1 MKNNGLI
8 ETKYDKL
15 LKIAIRL
22 SLLFIV
28 LFSLFGAI
36 VSPRL
41 GFFNDKARRYDGE
54 WVIETKGYS
63 EKAFIM
69 PALVDI
75 EDGKSTVIKTVL
87 PKDVEKGNYLT
98 VQTALCFDAYID
110 GKKIMSFDNN
120 ASKLPGSITKSIIIP
135 IPLDDSYAGK
145 ELSLEL
151 TAGKYNRRIFRIA
164 YIGGL
169 MGIIIL
175 LVKNFAVQFYMAV
188 LLIIASLL
196 TVIIFKYIEK
206 RDGRKASLIYLA
218 EGVLAISVWIVL
230 ASPLFQFVFMGFF
243 YDGVVSFML
252 VIVMGLPFLQ
262 YFDEITD
269 RKYHK
274 IYRIS
279 ESYITLNFI
288 ILTILHVTDILSYDM
303 ALVFIDSLLLVY
315 ISIAIGCTAHF
326 YIKSNKTKHINVIK
340 GFVAFSLFSFVEIIA
355 TIVRSNRTFTIDTS
369 GLYVLGG
376 LVCLLYFAILDQLKV
391 FDVIKQEAMDA
402 IAATN
407 AKSVFLAN
415 MSHEIR
421 TPINAI
427 MGMNEIILRDSSE
440 ENVKEYAK
448 DVKSASEYLL
458 SIVNDILDFS
468 KIEAGKL
475 EIICDNYDLSNLIIG
490 VTNLITMKAEGKGL
504 KLIVIV
510 NENLP
515 SMLYGDDKRVREI
528 ITNILNNAVKYTDE
542 GFVKLSIDGNVNN
555 DILNLRISVEDS
567 GQGIKEEDLD
577 TIFSSFSQVNKKKN
591 KNVEG
596 TGLGLTI
603 TKSLIEIMGG
613 TISVESE
620 YKKGSTFTVTL
631 PQKIV
636 SFEKIGDLS
645 KRRYL
650 VSEGENVNKKEFE
663 IPDTSILV
671 VDDTPLNNKVI
682 SMLLSKTKAEVTCIL
697 SGEEMLKL
705 ICERHFDLIFL
716 DHMMPNMDGIETL
729 NISKTLENNKC
740 MDVPVIALTANAI
753 VGAKEMY
760 IEAGFDDYL
769 SKPVKSEA
777 LMDIIEKY
785 ISKDKIKE
793 I

>member
-1 MKNNGLI
+1 M
-8 ETKYDKL
+8 
-15 LKIAIRL
+15 
-22 SLLFIV
+22 
-28 LFSLFGAI
+28 
-36 VSPRL
+36 
-41 GFFNDKARRYDGE
+41 
-54 WVIETKGYS
+54 
-63 EKAFIM
+63 
-69 PALVDI
+69 
-75 EDGKSTVIKTVL
+75 
-87 PKDVEKGNYLT
+87 
-98 VQTALCFDAYID
+98 
-110 GKKIMSFDNN
+110 
-120 ASKLPGSITKSIIIP
+120 
-135 IPLDDSYAGK
+135 
-145 ELSLEL
+145 
-151 TAGKYNRRIFRIA
+151 
-164 YIGGL
+164 
-169 MGIIIL
+169 
-175 LVKNFAVQFYMAV
+175 
-188 LLIIASLL
+188 
-196 TVIIFKYIEK
+196 
-206 RDGRKASLIYLA
+206 
-218 EGVLAISVWIVL
+218 
-230 ASPLFQFVFMGFF
+230 
-243 YDGVVSFML
+243 
-252 VIVMGLPFLQ
+252 
-262 YFDEITD
+262 
-269 RKYHK
+269 
-274 IYRIS
+274 
-279 ESYITLNFI
+279 
-288 ILTILHVTDILSYDM
+288 TDILSYDRT
-303 ALVFIDSLLLVY
+303 LLFIDSLLLVY
-315 ISIAIGCTAHF
+315 IIVIFVCTAH
-326 YIKSNKTKHINVIK
+326 YCLISKAKKHVNVIK
-340 GFVAFSLFSFVEIIA
+340 GFVSFSLFSFLEIIM
-355 TIVRSNRTFTIDTS
+355 TMVRSKRTFTIDAS
-369 GLYVLGG
+369 GVFVLGG

-407 AKSVFLAN
+407 AKSEFLAN

-468 KIEAGKL
+468 KIEAGKI
-475 EIICDNYDLSNLIIG
+475 EIVCDNYDLSGLILGVANLIE
-490 VTNLITMKAEGKGL
+490 MKAEGKGL
-504 KLIVIV
+504 KLIVDV
-510 NENLP
+510 NEKLP
-515 SMLYGDDKRVREI
+515 SKLYGDDKRVREI
-528 ITNILNNAVKYTDE
+528 LTNILNNAVKYTDE
-542 GFVKLSIDGNVNN
+542 GFVKLSIDGV
-555 DILNLRISVEDS
+555 ISDDTLTLKIEVKDS

-577 TIFSSFSQVNKKKN
+577 TIFSSFSRVNKKKN

>member
-1 MKNNGLI
+1 
-8 ETKYDKL
+8 
-15 LKIAIRL
+15 
-22 SLLFIV
+22 
-28 LFSLFGAI
+28 
-36 VSPRL
+36 
-41 GFFNDKARRYDGE
+41 
-54 WVIETKGYS
+54 
-63 EKAFIM
+63 
-69 PALVDI
+69 
-75 EDGKSTVIKTVL
+75 
-87 PKDVEKGNYLT
+87 
-98 VQTALCFDAYID
+98 
-110 GKKIMSFDNN
+110 
-120 ASKLPGSITKSIIIP
+120 
-135 IPLDDSYAGK
+135 
-145 ELSLEL
+145 
-151 TAGKYNRRIFRIA
+151 
-164 YIGGL
+164 
-169 MGIIIL
+169 
-175 LVKNFAVQFYMAV
+175 
-188 LLIIASLL
+188 
-196 TVIIFKYIEK
+196 
-206 RDGRKASLIYLA
+206 
-218 EGVLAISVWIVL
+218 
-230 ASPLFQFVFMGFF
+230 
-243 YDGVVSFML
+243 ML
-252 VIVMGLPFLQ
+252 VIVMGLPILQ
-262 YFDEITD
+262 YFDEIQD
-269 RKYHK
+269 KKYHK
-274 IYRIS
+274 IYVIC
-279 ESYITLNFI
+279 ESFIVINFI
-288 ILTILHVTDILSYDM
+288 ILTVLHLTDILSYDK
-303 ALVFIDSLLLVY
+303 ALIFIDSLLLVY
-315 ISIAIGCTAHF
+315 IIVVFACTAH
-326 YIKSNKTKHINVIK
+326 YCLITKATKHVNVIK
-340 GFVAFSLFSFVEIIA
+340 GFVSFSLFSFLEIIM
-355 TIVRSNRTFTIDTS
+355 TMVRSKRTFTIDAS
-369 GLYVLGG
+369 GVFVLGG

-407 AKSVFLAN
+407 AKSEFLAN

-468 KIEAGKL
+468 KIEAGKI
-475 EIICDNYDLSNLIIG
+475 EIVCDNYDLSGLILGVANLIE
-490 VTNLITMKAEGKGL
+490 MKAEGKGL
-504 KLIVIV
+504 KLIVDV
-510 NENLP
+510 NEKLP
-515 SMLYGDDKRVREI
+515 SKLYGDDKRVREI
-528 ITNILNNAVKYTDE
+528 LTNILNNAVKYTDE
-542 GFVKLSIDGNVNN
+542 GFVKLSIDGV
-555 DILNLRISVEDS
+555 ISDDTLTLKIEVKDS

>member
-1 MKNNGLI
+1 MKNNGLS

-22 SLLFIV
+22 CLLFIV
-28 LFSLFGAI
+28 LFAVFGAI
-36 VSPRL
+36 VSPKL
-41 GFFNDKARRYDGE
+41 GFFNDKARRYDEE
-54 WVIETKGYS
+54 WVIRTPGYS
-63 EKAFIM
+63 EKAFVM
-69 PALVDI
+69 PVSVDI
-75 EDGKSTVIKTVL
+75 EEGKSTVITTVL
-87 PKDVEKGNYLT
+87 PQDVEKGDYLT
-98 VQTALCFDAYID
+98 VQTALCFDAYVD
-110 GKKIMSFDNN
+110 GKKIMYFDNN
-120 ASKLPGSITKSIIIP
+120 TSSLPGRITKSIIIP

-145 ELSLEL
+145 ELSLKL
-151 TAGKYNRRIFRIA
+151 TAGKYNKSTFRIA

-175 LVKNFAVQFYMAV
+175 LVKNYAVQFYMAI

-206 RDGRKASLIYLA
+206 RDGRKAPLIYLA
-218 EGVLAISVWIVL
+218 EGVLAISTWVVL
-230 ASPLFQFVFMGFF
+230 DSPLFQFVFLGFY

-252 VIVMGLPFLQ
+252 VIVMGLPLLQ

-274 IYRIS
+274 VYGIC
-279 ESYITLNFI
+279 ESYIVLNFV
-288 ILTILHVTDILSYDM
+288 ILTVLHMTNLLSYDR
-303 ALVFIDSLLLVY
+303 ALIFIDSLLLVY
-315 ISIAIGCTAHF
+315 ISIVIVCTAHF

-340 GFVAFSLFSFVEIIA
+340 GFVSFSLFSFGEIIM
-355 TIVRSNRTFTIDTS
+355 TIVRSKRSFNIDTS
-369 GLYVLGG
+369 GLFVLGG

-407 AKSVFLAN
+407 AKSEFLAN

-440 ENVKEYAK
+440 DNVKEYAK
-448 DVKSASEYLL
+448 DVKNASEYLL

-475 EIICDNYDLSNLIIG
+475 EIVCDNYDLSNLILD
-490 VTNLITMKAEGKGL
+490 VTNLISIKAEGKGL
-504 KLIVIV
+504 KLSVIV

-528 ITNILNNAVKYTDE
+528 LTNILNNAVKYTDE
-542 GFVKLSIDGNVNN
+542 GFVKLSIDGNTND
-555 DILNLRISVEDS
+555 DILTLKLSVEDS
-567 GQGIKEEDLD
+567 GQGIKEEDLG
-577 TIFSSFSQVNKKKN
+577 TIFSSFSQVNTKKN
-591 KNVEG
+591 KKVEG

-603 TKSLIEIMGG
+603 TKSLVELMGG
-613 TISVESE
+613 TISVESKFME
-620 YKKGSTFTVTL
+620 GSTFTVVI
-631 PQKIV
+631 PQKVV
-636 SFEKIGDLS
+636 SYEKIGDLS

-650 VSEGENVNKKEFE
+650 TSDNENEKKREFE

-682 SMLLSKTKAEVTCIL
+682 TMILSKTRAEVTCIL
-697 SGEEMLKL
+697 SGEEMLKK

-716 DHMMPNMDGIETL
+716 DHMMPNMDGIEAL
-729 NISKTLENNKC
+729 KLSKTLEDNKC
-740 MDVPVIALTANAI
+740 KDTPVIALTANAI

-777 LMDIIEKY
+777 LMDVIERY
-785 ISKDKIKE
+785 VPHNKIKE

>member
-1 MKNNGLI
+1 M
-8 ETKYDKL
+8 
-15 LKIAIRL
+15 
-22 SLLFIV
+22 
-28 LFSLFGAI
+28 
-36 VSPRL
+36 
-41 GFFNDKARRYDGE
+41 
-54 WVIETKGYS
+54 
-63 EKAFIM
+63 
-69 PALVDI
+69 
-75 EDGKSTVIKTVL
+75 
-87 PKDVEKGNYLT
+87 
-98 VQTALCFDAYID
+98 
-110 GKKIMSFDNN
+110 
-120 ASKLPGSITKSIIIP
+120 
-135 IPLDDSYAGK
+135 LD
-145 ELSLEL
+145 
-151 TAGKYNRRIFRIA
+151 
-164 YIGGL
+164 
-169 MGIIIL
+169 
-175 LVKNFAVQFYMAV
+175 
-188 LLIIASLL
+188 
-196 TVIIFKYIEK
+196 
-206 RDGRKASLIYLA
+206 
-218 EGVLAISVWIVL
+218 
-230 ASPLFQFVFMGFF
+230 SPLFQFVFLGLY
-243 YDGVVSFML
+243 YDGVASFML
-252 VIVMGLPFLQ
+252 VIVMGLPILQ
-262 YFDEITD
+262 YFDEIQD
-269 RKYHK
+269 KKYHK
-274 IYRIS
+274 IYVIC
-279 ESYITLNFI
+279 ESFIVINFITL
-288 ILTILHVTDILSYDM
+288 TVLHLTDILSYDRT
-303 ALVFIDSLLLVY
+303 LLFIDSLLLVY
-315 ISIAIGCTAHF
+315 IIVIFVCTAH
-326 YIKSNKTKHINVIK
+326 YCLISKAKKHVNVIK
-340 GFVAFSLFSFVEIIA
+340 GFVSFSLFSFLEIIM
-355 TIVRSNRTFTIDTS
+355 TMVRSKRTFTIDAS
-369 GLYVLGG
+369 GVFVLGG

-407 AKSVFLAN
+407 AKSEFLAN

-468 KIEAGKL
+468 KIEAGKI
-475 EIICDNYDLSNLIIG
+475 EIVCDNYDLSGLILGVANLIE
-490 VTNLITMKAEGKGL
+490 MKAEGKGL
-504 KLIVIV
+504 KLIVDV
-510 NENLP
+510 NEKLP
-515 SMLYGDDKRVREI
+515 SKLYGDDKRVREI
-528 ITNILNNAVKYTDE
+528 LTNILNNAVKYTDE
-542 GFVKLSIDGNVNN
+542 GFVKLSIDGV
-555 DILNLRISVEDS
+555 ISDDTLTLKIEVKDS

>member
-1 MKNNGLI
+1 
-8 ETKYDKL
+8 
-15 LKIAIRL
+15 
-22 SLLFIV
+22 
-28 LFSLFGAI
+28 
-36 VSPRL
+36 
-41 GFFNDKARRYDGE
+41 
-54 WVIETKGYS
+54 
-63 EKAFIM
+63 
-69 PALVDI
+69 
-75 EDGKSTVIKTVL
+75 
-87 PKDVEKGNYLT
+87 
-98 VQTALCFDAYID
+98 
-110 GKKIMSFDNN
+110 
-120 ASKLPGSITKSIIIP
+120 
-135 IPLDDSYAGK
+135 
-145 ELSLEL
+145 
-151 TAGKYNRRIFRIA
+151 
-164 YIGGL
+164 
-169 MGIIIL
+169 
-175 LVKNFAVQFYMAV
+175 
-188 LLIIASLL
+188 
-196 TVIIFKYIEK
+196 
-206 RDGRKASLIYLA
+206 
-218 EGVLAISVWIVL
+218 
-230 ASPLFQFVFMGFF
+230 
-243 YDGVVSFML
+243 
-252 VIVMGLPFLQ
+252 
-262 YFDEITD
+262 
-269 RKYHK
+269 
-274 IYRIS
+274 
-279 ESYITLNFI
+279 
-288 ILTILHVTDILSYDM
+288 
-303 ALVFIDSLLLVY
+303 
-315 ISIAIGCTAHF
+315 
-326 YIKSNKTKHINVIK
+326 
-340 GFVAFSLFSFVEIIA
+340 
-355 TIVRSNRTFTIDTS
+355 
-369 GLYVLGG
+369 
-376 LVCLLYFAILDQLKV
+376 
-391 FDVIKQEAMDA
+391 MDA

-407 AKSVFLAN
+407 AKSEFLAN

-468 KIEAGKL
+468 KIEAGKI
-475 EIICDNYDLSNLIIG
+475 EIVCDNYDLSGLILGVANLIE
-490 VTNLITMKAEGKGL
+490 MKAEGKGL
-504 KLIVIV
+504 KLIVDV
-510 NENLP
+510 NEKLP
-515 SMLYGDDKRVREI
+515 SKLYGDDKRVREI
-528 ITNILNNAVKYTDE
+528 LTNILNNAVKYTDE
-542 GFVKLSIDGNVNN
+542 GFVKLSIDGV
-555 DILNLRISVEDS
+555 ISDDTLTLKIEVKDS

-577 TIFSSFSQVNKKKN
+577 TIFSSFSRVNKKKN
-591 KNVEG
+591 KNIEG